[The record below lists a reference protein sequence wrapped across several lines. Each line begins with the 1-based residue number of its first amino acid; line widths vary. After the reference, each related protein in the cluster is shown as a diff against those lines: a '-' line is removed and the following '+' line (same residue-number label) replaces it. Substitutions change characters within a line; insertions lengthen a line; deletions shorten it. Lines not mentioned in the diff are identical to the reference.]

1 MKRTLDLPSR
11 KGPGPKTL
19 GRLPHSQLTQHGP
32 DEIVRKLHD
41 WCFSLPNILNLN
53 SGISVPGSRALV
65 LKDGVPANI
74 SAFMIGREFAHIHPK
89 PDNGSMHLMLP
100 PADVKTIKATGWG
113 EDHYL
118 VTQGQFPPGLVMI
131 YSPRD
136 DEELASIKKIV
147 GCSYEFATGVSVA
160 AYLGQV

>member
-1 MKRTLDLPSR
+1 MEDKLSLPKRS
-11 KGPGPKTL
+11 GPAPETQ

-32 DEIVRKLHD
+32 DEIIDKLHS
-41 WCFSLPNILNLN
+41 WCFSLPNISNED

-65 LKDGVPANI
+65 LSDGVEGNR
-74 SAFMIGREFAHIHPK
+74 SAFMIDREFAHIHPK

-100 PADVKTIKATGWG
+100 AEEAEIVKNTGWG

-118 VTQGQFPPGLVMI
+118 VTQGQLPPGLMMV

-136 DEELASIKKIV
+136 HEELESVKKIV
-147 GCSYEFATGVSVA
+147 ARSYKHATGVSISA
-160 AYLGQV
+160 